1 VKNGQLNV
9 PLSLFFIHYSLF
21 VSGKSADDRVSGRRL
36 GKRGGGGLGHLPQ
49 QRAVA
54 FVVKE
59 RIMDVRRTLKELAD
73 LAVAEVGFCTGIAW
87 RSVTGSNVPDGM
99 ISARCRLA
107 YVLFS
112 GFDPA
117 YRFYALLA
125 RTGTARLPGNRIRLV
140 SIEHNERTV
149 VGVAVIAIVSPDS
162 RNPTGFRPAP
172 AYDTQPGYIRYFRAH
187 TAAQYPSRAWWDDTD
202 DWRDND
208 ERFTDDPGPDRRGC
222 EERDDAA
229 LELLLDRIEAE
240 YDEKL
245 WWYGVP
251 GRRTQYPPAL
261 RSVRE
266 LFAYARR
273 PELDPEEIARRNRE
287 RQSEQ
292 WLIAQH
298 ERDRQHQQSL
308 ATDQAEIAEALR
320 TPRRGRAHAADRGLA
335 RDRGDAPRPQRT
347 GHRLPRHRTAST
359 PTTQG
364 ITRLRRESHGLQRF
378 RWRPYWCAILCALSL
393 ANAWF
398 VPASAMP
405 PRWT

>member
-9 PLSLFFIHYSLF
+9 PLSLFFILYSLF

-36 GKRGGGGLGHLPQ
+36 GKRGGGGRGHLPQ

-87 RSVTGSNVPDGM
+87 RSVTGSRVPDGM
-99 ISARCRLA
+99 VSARCRLA

-140 SIEHNERTV
+140 TLDHNGRTV

-162 RNPTGFRPAP
+162 RNPTGFRHAP
-172 AYDTQPGYIRYFRAH
+172 AYTTQPGYIRYFRARAASQH
-187 TAAQYPSRAWWDDTD
+187 TAAWWDDTD

-320 TPRRGRAHAADRGLA
+320 TPRRGRAYATDEDWLTTEATLRA
-335 RDRGDAPRPQRT
+335 RNALGIVYRDTAPRPR
-347 GHRLPRHRTAST
+347 RPRKA
-359 PTTQG
+359 
-364 ITRLRRESHGLQRF
+364 
-378 RWRPYWCAILCALSL
+378 
-393 ANAWF
+393 
-398 VPASAMP
+398 
-405 PRWT
+405 